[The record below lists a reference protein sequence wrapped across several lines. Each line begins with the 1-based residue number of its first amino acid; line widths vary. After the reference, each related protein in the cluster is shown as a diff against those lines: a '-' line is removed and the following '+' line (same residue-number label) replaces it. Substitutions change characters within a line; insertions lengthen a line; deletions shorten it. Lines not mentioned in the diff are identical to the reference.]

1 MLGAVHG
8 RGRHARAGGPLDAA
22 ELLSSITE
30 TTPECIKVVARDGR
44 LVQMNPAGLKM
55 IEAESWKSVESACTL
70 DLIAPEHRAAWLANH
85 ERVCA
90 GERLNWEFDIIGLK
104 GTRRNMETHA
114 APIALGDGTLGQLAL
129 TRDVTDRKES
139 GNALRQLNIE
149 LEEKVSE
156 RTRELEDALHQLQKS
171 ERSFELLVDSVTDYA
186 IYMLDPTGHI
196 VSWNSGARRIK
207 GYETAEIIGKN
218 FERFYSAEDRAAG
231 IPAAGLRTAARD
243 GRLETEGWRMR
254 KDGTRFWANV
264 IIDAV
269 RIDGV
274 LVGYAKITRDIT
286 ERRATEARL
295 RQSQKMEAVGQFTG
309 GAAHDFNN
317 LLMAI
322 LGSLELLRKR
332 LPNDQRL
339 LALLDNAVLGA
350 KRGSSLTQRMLAF
363 ARRQELKH
371 EAVDLAG
378 LVNNMMELL
387 ERSLGPTIQI
397 ETRFPRDAV
406 WVRTDANQLETAL
419 LNLAI
424 NGRDAMSE
432 GGRLTISIA
441 EESVK
446 SDHPT
451 NLPLGQFV
459 CLSVSDTGH
468 GMDEATLARS
478 TEPFF
483 TTKGIGK
490 GTGLG
495 LSMVDGLTAQSGGKL
510 MAHSAV
516 GRGTTIELWLPVAT
530 EGTAK
535 TAQRDVGEVSETVQS
550 KRQLCVLAVDDDS
563 LVLAN
568 VAAMLEDLGHR
579 VIAVD
584 GGAKALEAIDSSP
597 AIELVITDQ
606 AMPVMT
612 GIQLIEQIRARRPA
626 LPVILATGYAELP
639 QKTANVCI
647 AHLAKPFTQRA
658 LDKALYKAL
667 AEALASTF
675 PDGTHTDLSG

>member
-1 MLGAVHG
+1 
-8 RGRHARAGGPLDAA
+8 
-22 ELLSSITE
+22 
-30 TTPECIKVVARDGR
+30 
-44 LVQMNPAGLKM
+44 MNPAGLRM
-55 IEAESWKSVESACTL
+55 VEAESWKNVELACTV
-70 DLIAPEHRAAWLANH
+70 DLIAPDHKAAWLANH
-85 ERVCA
+85 ERVCD
-90 GERLNWEFDIIGLK
+90 GESFNWEFDIIGLK
-104 GTRRNMETHA
+104 GTRRHMETHA
-114 APIALGDGTLGQLAL
+114 APIRLADGTVGQLAL
-129 TRDVTDRKES
+129 TRDVTEQKNS
-139 GNALRQLNIE
+139 ANALRQLNTE
-149 LEEKVSE
+149 LEEKVIW
-156 RTRELEDALHQLQKS
+156 RTHELQEALDRLRKS
-171 ERSFELLVDSVTDYA
+171 ERGFELLVESVTDYA

-207 GYETAEIIGKN
+207 GYEAAEIIGKN
-218 FERFYSAEDRAAG
+218 FECFYSAEDRAAG
-231 IPAAGLRTAARD
+231 VPAAGLRTAAHD
-243 GRLETEGWRMR
+243 GRFETEGWRLR

-264 IIDAV
+264 IIDSISA
-269 RIDGV
+269 GGA
-274 LVGYAKITRDIT
+274 LVGFAKVTRDIT

-322 LGSLELLRKR
+322 LGSLEILRKR
-332 LPNDQRL
+332 MPNDPRL

-371 EAVDLAG
+371 EAVELIG

-387 ERSLGPTIQI
+387 ERSLGSTVNI
-397 ETRFPRDAV
+397 ETRFPREEV
-406 WVRTDANQLETAL
+406 RVRTDENQLETAL

-424 NGRDAMSE
+424 NGRDAMPD
-432 GGRLTISIA
+432 GGTLTISIT
-441 EESVK
+441 EEFVK
-446 SDHPT
+446 GDHPT
-451 NLPLGQFV
+451 NLPPGRFA
-459 CLSVSDTGH
+459 CLSVGDTGH
-468 GMDEATLARS
+468 GMDEATLARA

-516 GRGTTIELWLPVAT
+516 GRGTTIELWLPLAT
-530 EGTAK
+530 DSTAR
-535 TAQRDVGEVSETVQS
+535 AVEHDASETGES
-550 KRQLCVLAVDDDS
+550 AAPTKRQLCILAVDDDS

-568 VAAMLEDLGHR
+568 VAAMLEDLGHH
-579 VIAVD
+579 VIPV
-584 GGAKALEAIDSSP
+584 GAGTRALEAIESTP

-612 GIQLIEQIRARRPA
+612 GLQLIEEIRARRPE

-639 QKTANVCI
+639 QTANASI
-647 AHLAKPFTQRA
+647 SRLAKPFTQRA
-658 LDKALYKAL
+658 LAQAM
-667 AEALASTF
+667 ASTLNAR
-675 PDGTHTDLSG
+675 TQVKTKK

>member
-1 MLGAVHG
+1 MLGTVHI
-8 RGRHARAGGPLDAA
+8 RGRLASADGPPDTA
-22 ELLSSITE
+22 ELLSAIVDTS
-30 TTPECIKVVARDGR
+30 PECIKVVARDGH
-44 LVQMNPAGLKM
+44 LVQMNRAGLMM
-55 IEAESWKSVESACTL
+55 IEAESWKNVESTSTF
-70 DLIAPEHRAAWLANH
+70 DLIAPEHRAAWSANH

-90 GERLNWEFDIIGLK
+90 GERIKWEFDIIGLK
-104 GTRRNMETHA
+104 GTRRHMETHA
-114 APIALGDGTLGQLAL
+114 APIALGDGTLGQLAIS
-129 TRDVTDRKES
+129 RDVTDRKIS
-139 GNALRQLNIE
+139 ANALQQLNIE
-149 LEEKVSE
+149 LEEKVAG
-156 RTRELEDALHQLQKS
+156 RTRELEEALHRLQKS
-171 ERSFELLVDSVTDYA
+171 ERTFELLVDSVTDYA
-186 IYMLDPTGHI
+186 IYMLDPKGYI

-218 FERFYSAEDRAAG
+218 FACFYSAEDRAAG

-243 GRLETEGWRMR
+243 GRLETEGWRVR

-269 RIDGV
+269 RTDGV

-295 RQSQKMEAVGQFTG
+295 RQAQKMEAVGQFTG

-322 LGSLELLRKR
+322 LGSLEILRKR
-332 LPNDQRL
+332 LPDDQRL
-339 LALLDNAVLGA
+339 LSLLDNAMQGA

-371 EAVDLAG
+371 EDVDLIS
-378 LVNNMMELL
+378 LINNMMELL
-387 ERSLGPTIQI
+387 ERSLGPTVQI

-406 WVRTDANQLETAL
+406 LVRTDANQLETAL

-424 NGRDAMSE
+424 NGRDAMAD
-432 GGRLTISIA
+432 GGTLTISIA
-441 EESVK
+441 EESVQAG
-446 SDHPT
+446 HPT
-451 NLPLGQFV
+451 NLPAGRFA

-468 GMDEATLARS
+468 GMDEATLARA

-495 LSMVDGLTAQSGGKL
+495 LSMVDGLTGQSGGRL
-510 MAHSAV
+510 MMHSAV
-516 GRGTTIELWLPVAT
+516 GSGTTIELWLPVAA
-530 EGTAK
+530 ESTAK
-535 TAQRDVGEVSETVQS
+535 SVAPDAGAPGELARS
-550 KRQLCVLAVDDDS
+550 KRRLCILAVDDDS

-568 VAAMLEDLGHR
+568 IIAMLEDLGHE
-579 VIAVD
+579 VIAAE
-584 GGAKALEAIDSSP
+584 GGAKALEAIESLP

-612 GIQLIEQIRARRPA
+612 GFQLIEKIRERRPA
-626 LPVILATGYAELP
+626 LPAILATGYADLP
-639 QKTANVCI
+639 RTAGV
-647 AHLAKPFTQRA
+647 AFVRLAKPFTQRA
-658 LDKALYKAL
+658 L
-667 AEALASTF
+667 AEALASILSASR
-675 PDGTHTDLSG
+675 HTDLSG

>member
-1 MLGAVHG
+1 MLGAVHSKD
-8 RGRHARAGGPLDAA
+8 RRARRDGPLDTTG
-22 ELLSSITE
+22 LLRAITE
-30 TTPECIKVVARDGR
+30 TSPECIKLVARDGR
-44 LVQMNPAGLKM
+44 LLQMNPAGLRM
-55 IEAESWKSVESACTL
+55 VEAESWKNVELACTM
-70 DLIAPEHRAAWLANH
+70 DLIAPDHRAAWLANH
-85 ERVCA
+85 ERVCD
-90 GERLNWEFDIIGLK
+90 GESLHWEFDIIGLK

-114 APIALGDGTLGQLAL
+114 APIRLTDGTVGQLAL
-129 TRDVTDRKES
+129 TRDVTEQKNSD
-139 GNALRQLNIE
+139 NALRQLNSE
-149 LEEKVSE
+149 LEDKVIG
-156 RTRELEDALHQLQKS
+156 RTRELQETLDRLRKS
-171 ERSFELLVDSVTDYA
+171 ERGFELLVESVTDYA

-207 GYETAEIIGKN
+207 GYETAEIVGKH
-218 FERFYSAEDRAAG
+218 FECFYSAEDRAAG

-243 GRLETEGWRMR
+243 GRLETEGWRLR

-264 IIDAV
+264 IIDSISAN
-269 RIDGV
+269 GA
-274 LVGYAKITRDIT
+274 LVGFAKVTRDIT

-332 LPNDQRL
+332 LPNDPRL
-339 LALLDNAVLGA
+339 LTLLDTAVLGA

-371 EAVDLAG
+371 EAVDLIG
-378 LVNNMMELL
+378 LVNNMTELL
-387 ERSLGPTIQI
+387 ERSLGPTINI
-397 ETRFPRDAV
+397 EMRFPREV
-406 WVRTDANQLETAL
+406 RVRTDPNQLETAL

-424 NGRDAMSE
+424 NSRDAMP
-432 GGRLTISIA
+432 GGGTLTISIT
-441 EESVK
+441 EECVK
-446 SDHPT
+446 GDHPT
-451 NLPLGQFV
+451 NLPPGQFA
-459 CLSVSDTGH
+459 CLSVRDTGL
-468 GMDEATLARS
+468 GMDEATLARA

-516 GRGTTIELWLPVAT
+516 GRGTTIELWLPLAT
-530 EGTAK
+530 DCLVK
-535 TAQRDVGEVSETVQS
+535 PVKRDASEAGESAHT
-550 KRQLCVLAVDDDS
+550 KRQLCILAVDDDS

-568 VAAMLEDLGHR
+568 VVAMLEDLGHH
-579 VIAVD
+579 VIPA
-584 GGAKALEAIDSSP
+584 GAGARALEAIDSTP

-612 GIQLIEQIRARRPA
+612 GLQLIEEIRARRPE

-639 QKTANVCI
+639 QTVNASI
-647 AHLAKPFTQRA
+647 ARLAKPFTQRA
-658 LDKALYKAL
+658 L
-667 AEALASTF
+667 AEAIASAF
-675 PDGTHTDLSG
+675 IERAQVKAEK